1 MENEYIYSLEE
12 PIETDHNIAPFI
24 YWLLGAAIGYA
35 LGKSSCEK

>member
-1 MENEYIYSLEE
+1 MENEYILEE
-12 PIETDHNIAPFI
+12 STETDHSMSPFI